1 MDCKARVSVNR
12 QTVKFGKG
20 GVRVAWLKFALMVAG
35 LLCLRSLSQ
44 VRQENVKVERDT
56 IDLSVEFQTIEHF
69 GASDCWTIE
78 PIGKFWSE
86 ESKQQLAD
94 LLFSLDK
101 GIGLSCWR
109 FNIGAG
115 HDETIRIPYRSVESF
130 AVAEGTYDWNRCE
143 GQRWF
148 LKAAK
153 ARGVPYFLA
162 FVNSPPRFLT
172 KNGHSYCDPNVG
184 TTNLREGAEEAF
196 AKYIANIVEHFH
208 NNPNEAERVTF
219 NFVSPVNEPQWDWNW
234 WHEGSAGQEGNRASN
249 DDIKR
254 IVKALYAE
262 LKRRN
267 LPTEI
272 VIPES
277 GDLPHMWSGREKYG
291 GFYGRYIREFCGD
304 PEIAPLLNFRLSYH
318 SYWSDAPHNAV
329 PLRKRLREELA
340 LFPGWRLWQTEYC
353 IMEHKRDLTMNAALR
368 VARIIQLDLT
378 IVGVTAWHWWLAVS
392 IWDYKDGLLF
402 TDWQKPGDKE
412 NIVVPKLFWAFGN
425 FSRFVRPGMRR
436 IFLSRDNESNFDGLL
451 GSAFRDPKNG
461 KVVLVYV
468 NMSREPA
475 CLFLEWKGSKNARKV
490 NALIPFVTSDAQ
502 EDNLRRCELVPA
514 SGPIEIPPRSVV
526 TLVGE

>member
-1 MDCKARVSVNR
+1 
-12 QTVKFGKG
+12 
-20 GVRVAWLKFALMVAG
+20 VAWLKFALMVAG

-196 AKYIANIVEHFH
+196 AKYIADIIEHFH

-234 WHEGSAGQEGNRASN
+234 WREGSAGQEGNRASN

-402 TDWQKPGDKE
+402 TDWQKPSDKE

-468 NMSREPA
+468 NMSREPVR
-475 CLFLEWKGSKNARKV
+475 LFLEWKGSENVRKV

-502 EDNLRRCELVPA
+502 EDNLRKCEPVPA

-526 TLVGE
+526 TLVSE

>member
-1 MDCKARVSVNR
+1 LLWAKLVLLI
-12 QTVKFGKG
+12 G
-20 GVRVAWLKFALMVAG
+20 FALTLN
-35 LLCLRSLSQ
+35 LLQ
-44 VRQENVKVERDT
+44 PEPGKVEQDT

-86 ESKQQLAD
+86 QNKQRIAD

-115 HDETIRIPYRSVESF
+115 LDDTMPVPYRTVESF
-130 AVAEGTYDWNRCE
+130 AIAEGVYDWSRCA

-148 LKAAK
+148 LRAAK
-153 ARGVPYFLA
+153 NRGVPYFLA

-172 KNGHSYCDPNVG
+172 KNGHPYCDPEVR
-184 TTNLREGAEEAF
+184 TTNLREGAEGAF
-196 AKYIANIVEHFH
+196 ARYIADIISHFR
-208 NNPNEAERVTF
+208 NNPDESERITF
-219 NFVSPVNEPQWDWNW
+219 NFVSPVNEPQWEWNGPW
-234 WHEGSAGQEGNRASN
+234 QEGNRASN
-249 DDIKR
+249 DDIRK
-254 IVKALYAE
+254 IVKALHAE

-304 PEIAPLLNFRLSYH
+304 TEIAPLLGYRLSYH
-318 SYWSDAPHNAV
+318 SYWSDAPYQIVAF
-329 PLRKRLREELA
+329 RKRLREELG

-353 IMEHKRDLTMNAALR
+353 VMEHNRDLTMATALR
-368 VARIIQLDLT
+368 VARVIQLDLT

-402 TDWQKPGDKE
+402 TDWKKPGDPE
-412 NIVVPKLFWAFGN
+412 NIIVPKLFWAFGN
-425 FSRFVRPGMRR
+425 FSKFVRPGMKRVL
-436 IFLSRDNESNFDGLL
+436 LSRDNEANVNGLL
-451 GSAFRDPKNG
+451 GSAFRDPESG

-468 NMSREPA
+468 NMQ
-475 CLFLEWKGSKNARKV
+475 NAPVRLLLNWRGDEKRKV
-490 NALIPFVTSDAQ
+490 DRLTPFVTSENT
-502 EDNLRRCELVPA
+502 EDNLRPYPSVPA
-514 SGPIEIPPRSVV
+514 TGPIEIPPRSVV
-526 TLVGE
+526 TLVGEPPRDAGS

>member
-1 MDCKARVSVNR
+1 MVWLRLALVASGLLNLHLLLQSEEVSV
-12 QTVKFGKG
+12 KI
-20 GVRVAWLKFALMVAG
+20 
-35 LLCLRSLSQ
+35 
-44 VRQENVKVERDT
+44 ERD
-56 IDLSVEFQTIEHF
+56 IVDPSVEFQTIEHF

-86 ESKQQLAD
+86 PNKRHLAD

-130 AVAEGTYDWNRCE
+130 ALAEGVYDWSRCR

-148 LKAAK
+148 LMAAK

-172 KNGHSYCDPNVG
+172 KNGHPYCDPEVG

-196 AKYIANIVEHFH
+196 ARYVADILYHFH
-208 NNPNEAERVTF
+208 TNPNEAERVTF
-219 NFVSPVNEPQWDWNW
+219 NFVSPVNEPQWDWNRW
-234 WHEGSAGQEGNRASN
+234 GEGSAGQEGNRASN
-249 DDIKR
+249 GDIKR
-254 IVKALYAE
+254 IVKALHAE
-262 LKRRN
+262 IKRRN

-272 VIPES
+272 VVPES
-277 GDLPHMWSGREKYG
+277 GDLPHMWLGREKYG

-304 PEIAPLLNFRLSYH
+304 HEIAPLLNFRLSYH
-318 SYWSDAPHNAV
+318 SYWSDATHQLV
-329 PLRKRLREELA
+329 PLRKRLRDEIA
-340 LFPGWRLWQTEYC
+340 LFPGWRLWQSEYC
-353 IMEHKRDLTMNAALR
+353 IMEHKRDLTMNTALL

-412 NIVVPKLFWAFGN
+412 NIIVPKLFWAFGN
-425 FSRFVRPGMRR
+425 FSRFIRPGMKR
-436 IFLSRDNESNFDGLL
+436 IYLSRNNENNLDGLL
-451 GSAFRDPKNG
+451 GSAFRNPKNG
-461 KVVLVYV
+461 RVVLVYV
-468 NMSREPA
+468 NMRHEPVR
-475 CLFLEWKGSKNARKV
+475 LSLEWKGKRNAYKV
-490 NALIPFVTSDAQ
+490 DMLTPFVTSDNP
-502 EDNLRRCELVPA
+502 EDNLRRCAPVPA
-514 SGPIEIPPRSVV
+514 FGPIEIPPRSVV